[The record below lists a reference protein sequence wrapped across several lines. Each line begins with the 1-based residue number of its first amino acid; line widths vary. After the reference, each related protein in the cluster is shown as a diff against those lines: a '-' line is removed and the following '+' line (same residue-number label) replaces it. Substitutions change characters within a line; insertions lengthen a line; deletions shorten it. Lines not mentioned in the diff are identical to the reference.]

1 MRKGSEGQIS
11 AEINNF
17 TPETRQLFEWELVC
31 LKYKTLGLS
40 NKQRYALQFL
50 HMYKLNMFLTR
61 GRITGDFTER
71 KQQISAL
78 NKKRFDA
85 RRFH

>member
-1 MRKGSEGQIS
+1 MKARFPPRSTILHQKPDSDSSGSW
-11 AEINNF
+11 F
-17 TPETRQLFEWELVC
+17 V
-31 LKYKTLGLS
+31 YKTLGLS